1 MINKLYK
8 HSEQPVSE
16 TTQEKWHNIFQSK
29 KRSRA
34 RNSKFWSTSPID
46 QNGPLP
52 KYSSQTKPKTT
63 FS

>member
-8 HSEQPVSE
+8 HSEQTVSE
-16 TTQEKWHNIFQSK
+16 TTQEKWHNIFRSK
-29 KRSRA
+29 KRSTA
-34 RNSKFWSTSPID
+34 RNGKFWSTSLID